1 MLMLTPYSGEGSIIY
16 VEVGKQLTNLFDTRK
31 KRKTKEIFGAIPR
44 PAELLKL
51 RPLLV
56 PPDLIWQ
63 LWRTSGSVTNRQQ
76 QHSVLASTRLMDS
89 VSWTAWTRPDS
100 GSPSPR
106 TTVSGGTNPVKG
118 QMIQEEPAEP
128 AEPAD
133 WLSSS
138 GSEDLPEPSSCP
150 RAAEDIC
157 PPGGR
162 RDRRPATEGWI

>member
-1 MLMLTPYSGEGSIIY
+1 MLMLTPYSSEGSIIY

-31 KRKTKEIFGAIPR
+31 KQKTKEIFGVIPR

-138 GSEDLPEPSSCP
+138 RTVQLSQSSRRHLSTRRTPRPPTGHRRLDLN
-150 RAAEDIC
+150 RHQ
-157 PPGGR
+157 
-162 RDRRPATEGWI
+162 